1 MSQDVTSYEWDD
13 AWVLLTTLAC
23 HRSLTT
29 DQTHCPQQR
38 HYQKQNLATV
48 YYQIYRIYG
57 QNKSQHH
64 KESSG
69 GSSASGTV
77 GIVLVLPMKHP
88 SAEQTDDIII
98 RSVIMMMDPRHSTI
112 ELSTGLREGLIYRI
126 KGNCFNDIYFPIAR
140 RLSTFK
146 CLFNIIVS

>member
-1 MSQDVTSYEWDD
+1 MSRALNEMMPESSSRPWLVIGPSQ
-13 AWVLLTTLAC
+13 
-23 HRSLTT
+23 
-29 DQTHCPQQR
+29 QTRHIVPAQR

-69 GSSASGTV
+69 SSSASGTV

-98 RSVIMMMDPRHSTI
+98 RSVIMMMDPPHSTM
-112 ELSTGLREGLIYRI
+112 ELSTRLREGLHRSL
-126 KGNCFNDIYFPIAR
+126 KPPLSNDLCVPI
-140 RLSTFK
+140 L
-146 CLFNIIVS
+146 